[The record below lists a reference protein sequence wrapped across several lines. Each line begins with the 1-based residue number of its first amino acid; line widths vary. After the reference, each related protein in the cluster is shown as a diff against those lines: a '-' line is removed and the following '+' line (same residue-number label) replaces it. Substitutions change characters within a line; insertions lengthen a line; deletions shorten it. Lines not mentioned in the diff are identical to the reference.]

1 MADSTYEIR
10 KINVEDA
17 SGTLTLE
24 VSGILDTGNAAAF
37 GAEVRRLAAMQSRL
51 STLKLRL
58 GGLSYVSSMGL
69 GALVDLM
76 LELRKKGVS
85 LFLVNTPRQ
94 IQNVMDLL
102 GFTKFMNLTT
112 ESVPQQP

>member
-1 MADSTYEIR
+1 MADSTYKIMEISF
-10 KINVEDA
+10 EDA
-17 SGTLTLE
+17 SGTLVLE

-37 GAEVRRLAAMQSRL
+37 GAEVRRLAAMKSSL
-51 STLKLRL
+51 GMLKLRL
-58 GGLSYVSSMGL
+58 GSLSYVSSMGL
-69 GALVDLM
+69 GALVELM

-102 GFTKFMNLTT
+102 GFTKFMNLMT
-112 ESVPQQP
+112 ESQRP